1 MFIIIVV
8 LIISMNIIVIITEKV
23 SEMVMM
29 KRTSTFCFVKRD
41 SQSSSFEQIEQ
52 DLPKSRHC
60 KILLQA
66 GPRPDKPEFTR
77 KSIIL
82 KSSWIIA
89 HFSFS
94 LQKNIATPV
103 PEFSFNIETS
113 TVIGDFLD
121 NYLRKWK
128 KSSKTYFEIV
138 SFVYLCV
145 AMSLENGFSQKK
157 TRSTILANMLTGRW
171 YRLLFER
178 LF

>member
-1 MFIIIVV
+1 MKDISCCALATSRNDLFIIIVV
-8 LIISMNIIVIITEKV
+8 LIISMNIIVIITEKYQ
-23 SEMVMM
+23 
-29 KRTSTFCFVKRD
+29 KCWWCRRPQPCFVKRD

-60 KILLQA
+60 KVLLQA

-128 KSSKTYFEIV
+128 KVAKHILRLWVSSI
-138 SFVYLCV
+138 CV
-145 AMSLENGFSQKK
+145 LQWVWKK
-157 TRSTILANMLTGRW
+157 DFHRKRQDLQ
-171 YRLLFER
+171 F
-178 LF
+178 

>member
-1 MFIIIVV
+1 LKDISCCALATSRNDLFTIIVI
-8 LIISMNIIVIITEKV
+8 LIISMNIIGIITKNI
-23 SEMVMM
+23 SEMLMM

-94 LQKNIATPV
+94 LPKNVATPV

-128 KSSKTYFEIV
+128 KVAKHILRLWVSSI
-138 SFVYLCV
+138 CV
-145 AMSLENGFSQKK
+145 LQWVWKK
-157 TRSTILANMLTGRW
+157 DFHRKRQDLQ
-171 YRLLFER
+171 F
-178 LF
+178 

>member
-1 MFIIIVV
+1 MMNGSIIVV

-41 SQSSSFEQIEQ
+41 SKQSSSLEQIEQ
-52 DLPKSRHC
+52 DLPKSWHC

-82 KSSWIIA
+82 KSSCKSPIS
-89 HFSFS
+89 HFHCKKCRHSCSRIQF
-94 LQKNIATPV
+94 QYRD
-103 PEFSFNIETS
+103 FNS
-113 TVIGDFLD
+113 NWRFLHLD

-128 KSSKTYFEIV
+128 K
-138 SFVYLCV
+138 V
-145 AMSLENGFSQKK
+145 AKH
-157 TRSTILANMLTGRW
+157 IL
-171 YRLLFER
+171 RL
-178 LF
+178 